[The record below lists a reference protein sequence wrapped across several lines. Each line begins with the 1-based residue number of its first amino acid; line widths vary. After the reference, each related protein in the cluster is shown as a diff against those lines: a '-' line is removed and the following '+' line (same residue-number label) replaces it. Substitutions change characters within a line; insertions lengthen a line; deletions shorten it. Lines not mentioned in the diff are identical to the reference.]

1 MALAIQYDMFEP
13 NDELSLTK
21 KEIAL
26 IKEQQNNLRRGLFAR
41 HNELMKLYVKQQEE
55 IDELKA
61 KLTHKAEILT
71 LKVLEPENLHGNGR
85 KRNIN
90 RKSIRQETSVIDH

>member
-1 MALAIQYDMFEP
+1 MALAIQYDLFEP

-26 IKEQQNNLRRGLFAR
+26 IKEQQNNLRKGLFVR
-41 HNELMKLYVKQQEE
+41 HNELMKLYLKQQEE

-71 LKVLEPENLHGNGR
+71 LKVLEPETSHGNGR
-85 KRNIN
+85 KGNLN
-90 RKSIRQETSVIDH
+90 RKSLRENASVIID